1 MDKKK
6 KGKKGEEKRE
16 IKPANKKSIE
26 NGILRKKGLR
36 SVLDTEKRGCEKKE
50 LKTPN
55 FTAPLFCRII

>member
-36 SVLDTEKRGCEKKE
+36 SVLDTEKRGCCKS
-50 LKTPN
+50 
-55 FTAPLFCRII
+55 R